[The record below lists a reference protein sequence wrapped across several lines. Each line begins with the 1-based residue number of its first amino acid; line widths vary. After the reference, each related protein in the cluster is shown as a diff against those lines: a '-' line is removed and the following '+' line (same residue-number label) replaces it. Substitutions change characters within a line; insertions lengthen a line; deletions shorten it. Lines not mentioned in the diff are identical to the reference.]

1 MEEGRDEERD
11 DGAVREG
18 HLWFYVLSGI
28 QLMGC
33 KSEKMQFMCRVEVP
47 GCPPSLLV

>member
-33 KSEKMQFMCRVEVP
+33 KSEKNAIYVP
-47 GCPPSLLV
+47 GGGPGVST